1 MKRFLTILAVAILAI
16 GSASAQKK
24 IVDALSTEVATL
36 KQQIAEANVREDKL
50 QQQCNELSKSLET
63 MDAKCKSMSESL
75 DKLNAQLVTLTDLIS
90 KMASSGA
97 RVDPNKP
104 KYEIVGE
111 LANGLV
117 VVKEGFLYGY
127 VNAKGEYVIPAQ
139 YEYADS
145 FENNYAFV
153 KKSDKWGVIAP
164 DGKELVACNYDEV
177 TYCDGTI
184 YKVKIG
190 DKWGILKSNGEYLLP
205 CVYDRITRMDDG
217 LFEVSKGNKWGV
229 ANATGKEVIA
239 CTYDNVR
246 RFGRGSSI
254 WIVEKYGL
262 AGLISSTNGAV
273 IQPIKYSAIH
283 HVGNNRAA
291 MQINTLWGF
300 FDQNGKIV
308 IQPKFRDVGGFD
320 SAGLAYAEAV
330 GGGRPFYIDKN
341 GNVVRYL

>member
-1 MKRFLTILAVAILAI
+1 MKRFVIIFAVAVWAI
-16 GSASAQKK
+16 GSASAQKR
-24 IVDALSTEVATL
+24 VVEALTAEVEAL
-36 KQQIAEANVREDKL
+36 KQQLVESKASEEKL
-50 QQQCNELSKSLET
+50 QQQYSELAKSYE
-63 MDAKCKSMSESL
+63 AVEVQYRSMSESVE
-75 DKLNAQLVTLTDLIS
+75 KLNAQVATLTDLIS

-97 RVDPNKP
+97 WVDPDKP
-104 KYEIVGE
+104 KYEIVGDMM
-111 LANGLV
+111 NGLA

-127 VNAKGEYVIPAQ
+127 VNVKGEYVIPAQ
-139 YEYADS
+139 YEVACD
-145 FENNYAFV
+145 FENSYAHV

-164 DGKELVACNYDEV
+164 DGMELVACSYDDV
-177 TYCDGTI
+177 KYCDGAI
-184 YKVKIG
+184 WEVQKG
-190 DKWGILKSNGEYLLP
+190 GKWGVLKSNGEYLLP
-205 CVYDRITRMDDG
+205 CVYDKITRLDDG
-217 LFEVSKGNKWGV
+217 LFKVNKGNKWGV

-246 RFGRGSSI
+246 RFGSWSSI
-254 WIVEKYGL
+254 WIVEKCGL

-273 IQPIKYSAIH
+273 IQPIKYSKIR

-308 IQPKFRDVGGFD
+308 IQPKFRDVGSFN

-330 GGGRPFYIDKN
+330 GGGRPFHIDKN